1 MRAVHG
7 RHRGARRTF
16 TKMTAAV
23 RADLASRWRAIKAI
37 IEGIRTEGAGD
48 EEEEDDDEEDEDEGG
63 APDERDERDEDDGAA
78 PPAPAAHPDA
88 RANATPAAPPGA
100 GAASVAASDGHEND
114 EDDGAPDERN
124 ERDEVRRRC
133 RWWDPRCTRGCAH
146 CKKKADGVTCKANC
160 PFAPTSCTHLG
171 NDVFVV
177 YQRGAGDE
185 FTDP

>member
-1 MRAVHG
+1 MR
-7 RHRGARRTF
+7 RRRT
-16 TKMTAAV
+16 TTRRTRT
-23 RADLASRWRAIKAI
+23 RAELPTSATSAT
-37 IEGIRTEGAGD
+37 RTTEL
-48 EEEEDDDEEDEDEGG
+48 
-63 APDERDERDEDDGAA
+63 P